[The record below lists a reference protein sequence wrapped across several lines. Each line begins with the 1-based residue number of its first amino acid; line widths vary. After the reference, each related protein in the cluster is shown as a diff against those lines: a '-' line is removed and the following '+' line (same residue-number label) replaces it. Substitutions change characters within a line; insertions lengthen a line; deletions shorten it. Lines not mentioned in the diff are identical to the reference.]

1 MSTITHTHLHT
12 PLTTEPKPHKMECA
26 HSRLLFVGGHHP
38 LHYYLSHTAHTQS
51 GITNECIFARCTPP
65 TTGPTMVGMIAHVVY
80 LERHNMQFGLKFY
93 FAQMPR
99 ERESTHRGGCWF
111 FVKCR
116 AVLLKWKACIGSFVV
131 SAAVLLF
138 QLYACTARV
147 RARIFLE
154 HADPIVAGRDVHTHT
169 HCAQHASANTHA
181 HTHIACVDVC
191 VCACVVSASTET
203 LNSIN
208 SSEIIRAAR
217 GISLLVRGPRVRNST
232 QSIMITRKY

>member
-1 MSTITHTHLHT
+1 MIVQKPLSTITHTHLHT

-154 HADPIVAGRDVHTHT
+154 HMRFTLTQSWPAGTSTHIHTVRSTPVQTHTHT
-169 HCAQHASANTHA
+169 HILRVSTSASAR
-181 HTHIACVDVC
+181 
-191 VCACVVSASTET
+191 AS
-203 LNSIN
+203 
-208 SSEIIRAAR
+208 
-217 GISLLVRGPRVRNST
+217 
-232 QSIMITRKY
+232 